1 MQAPIN
7 DLESLREVL
16 LAAPEAASTRAMAIV
31 GSIAIF
37 LVILVLVRHRKLREE
52 YTPIWLVMAVG
63 TVVISVWNDLLRA
76 ITRAIGA
83 WAPSSTIFFMG
94 ELFLVTICLH
104 YAIRLSSLG
113 RQVKDLAQEVAMLRE
128 ESARHP
134 RTPG

>member
-1 MQAPIN
+1 MQAPIY
-7 DLESLREVL
+7 DLERLREVL

-76 ITRAIGA
+76 ITRAVGA

-104 YAIRLSSLG
+104 YAVRLSSLG
-113 RQVKDLAQEVAMLRE
+113 RQVKNLAQEVAMLRE
-128 ESARHP
+128 ESGRHR
-134 RTPG
+134 RTPD

>member
-1 MQAPIN
+1 MQAPIY
-7 DLESLREVL
+7 DLERLREVL

-31 GSIAIF
+31 GSVAIF

-83 WAPSSTIFFMG
+83 WTPSSTIFFMG
-94 ELFLVTICLH
+94 ELFLMTICLH
-104 YAIRLSSLG
+104 YAVRLSSLG
-113 RQVKDLAQEVAMLRE
+113 RQVKNLAQEVAMLRE
-128 ESARHP
+128 ESGRHP
-134 RTPG
+134 RTPD